1 MIDQSQISAEILRLR
16 RQVYAE
22 TVDAFDALDVAEHPD
37 PQPLPLHV
45 AVAIGSGDWQ
55 RTLDA
60 ITTLARRASLD
71 AVLASIR
78 AASLRLP
85 AIAREDSEA

>member
-1 MIDQSQISAEILRLR
+1 MINQSQISAEILRLR
-16 RQVYAE
+16 RQVYVD
-22 TVDAFDALDVAEHPD
+22 TVAAFDALDVAEHPD
-37 PQPLPLHV
+37 PQPLPLH
-45 AVAIGSGDWQ
+45 AAIAIGSGDWQ

-78 AASLRLP
+78 AAGLKLP
-85 AIAREDSEA
+85 AIAQEGGDG